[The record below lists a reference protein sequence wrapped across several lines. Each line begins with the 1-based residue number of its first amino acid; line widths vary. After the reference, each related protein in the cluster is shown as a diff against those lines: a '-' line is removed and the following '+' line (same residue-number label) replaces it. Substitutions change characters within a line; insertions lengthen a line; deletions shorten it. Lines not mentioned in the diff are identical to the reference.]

1 MRATP
6 LFCSSSRIQIRITRR
21 QIATFYILD
30 MSSSRTYPT
39 MWDFRELWHARMAYT
54 AIRDGMELERIM
66 AVCPQW
72 LKSREY
78 EFLPT
83 LDTFLSSLP
92 ARHLGHC
99 GGAHHRVSILVA
111 KGLSILP
118 ILLSGSLGGLL
129 SISSWVLIGA
139 S

>member
-1 MRATP
+1 M
-6 LFCSSSRIQIRITRR
+6 SSSSTTVCPDVGPYKGKITHRSWAQLPEELVR

-30 MSSSRTYPT
+30 MSSNRTYPT

-78 EFLPT
+78 EFSLT
-83 LDTFLSSLP
+83 LDAPS
-92 ARHLGHC
+92 
-99 GGAHHRVSILVA
+99 SIL
-111 KGLSILP
+111 GP
-118 ILLSGSLGGLL
+118 LGRHEDL
-129 SISSWVLIGA
+129 
-139 S
+139 